1 MKEENIKKN
10 IHRLIVYECLG
21 NTFSTAAIICLLGI
35 ITSTIIPGAYYHEW
49 QSTEYSKVVPWTIIG
64 PVTFSLLFFIL
75 TFVSIYIFNHSKYWD
90 NIPSEMKKHVNRR
103 NYTYLSN
110 AEKIITKIPIII
122 SIIIL
127 LSFATIGIYA
137 VKLDKENIIH
147 ERYQIITNI
156 LNKYH
161 SLDSKIENEY
171 SYDKINKTYESEF
184 VTIILKN
191 NMQYDL
197 EFNKNKIKEI
207 NYVVSSDITT
217 ENINNKL
224 NEVIEKTKE
233 IKEKDFILYNYLEE
247 KIPKSLKIT
256 FTEEDIKELTEKTK
270 EMLLEEDEYEYKY
283 IDIYQELEDTAY
295 KQRTYI
301 KKKDN
306 KIIFETSIKEEVSYL
321 LNRD

>member
-1 MKEENIKKN
+1 MKEENIKRN

-21 NTFSTAAIICLLGI
+21 NTISTAAIICLLGI

-75 TFVSIYIFNHSKYWD
+75 TFVSIYVFNHSKYWD
-90 NIPSEMKKHVNRR
+90 NIPSEMKKQVNRR

-110 AEKIITKIPIII
+110 SEKIITKIPIII

-137 VKLDKENIIH
+137 VKF
-147 ERYQIITNI
+147 
-156 LNKYH
+156 KYH
-161 SLDSKIENEY
+161 SLEPKLENEY

-184 VTIILKN
+184 VTIILKD

-224 NEVIEKTKE
+224 SSDITTENINNKLNEVIEKTKKL
-233 IKEKDFILYNYLEE
+233 KEKDLILNNYLEE
-247 KIPKSLKIT
+247 TTPKSLKIT

-301 KKKDN
+301 KKKGN
-306 KIIFETSIKEEVSYL
+306 KIIFETNIKEEAFYL